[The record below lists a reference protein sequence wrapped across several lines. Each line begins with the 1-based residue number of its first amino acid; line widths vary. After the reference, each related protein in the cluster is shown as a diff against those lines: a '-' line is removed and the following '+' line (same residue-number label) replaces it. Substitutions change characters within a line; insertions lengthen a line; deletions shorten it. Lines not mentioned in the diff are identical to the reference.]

1 MGGISNLT
9 EHLPKRKPRELSK
22 LNTCTQYV
30 TEQPELLKLN
40 PYRAYK
46 WTAGTLGTLIETIR
60 EPQGVRFQTE
70 HLHTIYKWTA
80 GIIQTEPL

>member
-22 LNTCTQYV
+22 LNTCTQYI

-46 WTAGTLGTLIETIR
+46 
-60 EPQGVRFQTE
+60 
-70 HLHTIYKWTA
+70 
-80 GIIQTEPL
+80 

>member
-22 LNTCTQYV
+22 LNTCTQYI

-46 WTAGTLGTLIETIR
+46 SIG
-60 EPQGVRFQTE
+60 GV
-70 HLHTIYKWTA
+70 
-80 GIIQTEPL
+80 IQTESLQGI